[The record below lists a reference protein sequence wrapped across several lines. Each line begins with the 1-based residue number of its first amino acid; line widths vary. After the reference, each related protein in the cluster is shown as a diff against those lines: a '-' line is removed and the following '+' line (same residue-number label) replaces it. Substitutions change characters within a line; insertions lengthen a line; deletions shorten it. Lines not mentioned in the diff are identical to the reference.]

1 MHQSMYSMRH
11 VRSSPGSC
19 KITLTLKAKCSPTNR
34 KLGEH
39 RQPQHAEPLL
49 DTCFGV
55 RGAGDGAEG
64 SDPLRRSRRQGFL
77 RTNWA
82 LRDFN
87 PECNVNYFCIL
98 VSKILTL
105 CCTTWT
111 VLLQTVLLC

>member
-11 VRSSPGSC
+11 VCSSPGSC
-19 KITLTLKAKCSPTNR
+19 KITLTLKAKCSPTSR

-55 RGAGDGAEG
+55 RGEGDGAKE
-64 SDPLRRSRRQGFL
+64 SDPLWGSRRQGFL

-82 LRDFN
+82 VRDFN
-87 PECNVNYFCIL
+87 PECNVSHCCIL
-98 VSKILTL
+98 GSMTLTL
-105 CCTTWT
+105 YCTTWT
-111 VLLQTVLLC
+111 VLLHTALLY